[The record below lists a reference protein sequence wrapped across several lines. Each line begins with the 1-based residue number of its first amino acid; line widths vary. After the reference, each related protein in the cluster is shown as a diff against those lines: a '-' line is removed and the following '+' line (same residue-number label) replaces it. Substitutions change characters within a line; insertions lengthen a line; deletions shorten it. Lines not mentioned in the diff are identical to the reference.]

1 MTRPYTGNSDGAS
14 KGKRP
19 GLEGFV
25 SAIQNQSGGQL
36 WNNGTWGIR
45 NMRGKN
51 ALSVHATARAADIS
65 RRNYRGRP
73 GCSRADLE
81 LVIDWMIANA
91 DAIGLEFLA
100 DYEPAPGGRGWKC
113 SRNAWKSWN
122 RGTVKG
128 APGGDWI
135 HIELDPEH
143 ADSVDWIPGVMAS
156 FPLSSAPAPAPA
168 PAPAD
173 DSKPYPGTST
183 RKHSRATARVR
194 EIQERLAELSYKNSS
209 GTRPLV
215 VDGEFGNATD
225 AAVRAFQMN
234 NGLTVD
240 GIVGPAT
247 WAALFG

>member
-1 MTRPYTGNSDGAS
+1 MSRPYTGTTDGAS

-25 SAIQNQSGGQL
+25 AAIQNQSGGQL

-51 ALSVHATARAADIS
+51 ALSVHATGRAADIS
-65 RRNYRGRP
+65 RRKYGKRP

-81 LVIDWMIANA
+81 RVIEWMIEHA
-91 DAIGLEFLA
+91 DEIGLEFLA

-143 ADSVDWIPGVMAS
+143 ADSTDWIPGVMAS
-156 FPLSSAPAPAPA
+156 FPLSST

-173 DSKPYPGTST
+173 EPADSSKPYPGAST

-194 EIQERLAELSYKNSS
+194 EIQERLAELGYKNSS
-209 GTRPLV
+209 GTGPLV
-215 VDGEFGNATD
+215 ADGDFGNATD
-225 AAVRAFQMN
+225 SAVRAFQMN
-234 NGLTVD
+234 AGLTVD